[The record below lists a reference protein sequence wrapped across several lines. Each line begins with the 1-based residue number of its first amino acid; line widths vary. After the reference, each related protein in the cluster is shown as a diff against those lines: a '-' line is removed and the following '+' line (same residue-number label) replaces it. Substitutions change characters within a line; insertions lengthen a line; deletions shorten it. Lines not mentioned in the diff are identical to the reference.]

1 MPWDRAPAPLPAAP
15 RRLRLHVQGT
25 VQGVGFRPFCLQQAQ
40 RLALSG
46 WVRNDADGLWCEVQG
61 AAQAL
66 ESFVEAVTRS
76 PPPLAR
82 VDRSS
87 RQWIAPIA
95 DAQEF
100 RIAESRQTGALATGL
115 PPDSGVCMQC
125 LDELFD
131 TRDRRYRYPFI
142 NCTQC
147 GPRFTLVHDLP
158 YDRPLT
164 SMAGFAQCAACNAEY
179 THPGNRRH
187 HAQPNACPDCGPAL
201 SFHDAQGQPLACA
214 DPLASA
220 VAALRAG
227 QILAV
232 RGVGGFHLV
241 CDAHQPEALARL
253 RARKRRPG
261 KPFAVL
267 GLNARSLSPWLKLDA
282 DARALLES
290 PARPVVLLPRRKD
303 NTEPGQK
310 LDATIAPGLNE
321 WGALL
326 PAHPL
331 HWLLFH
337 EWLGRPRG
345 TRWMRRRCT
354 ALLVCTSA
362 NPSGEPLV
370 IGNTEAFERLS
381 GIADGFL
388 VHNREIVTRCDD
400 SIRRPMGRDS
410 AGVQHA
416 PFVRR
421 ARGYVPDPIILQ
433 GIPADAPPVLATGGW
448 LKNTVCITRGN
459 EAFLSPHLG
468 DLGSAAS
475 CVAWGEAVERLL
487 RFLGVR
493 PQAVAHDLHPDFHST
508 RAGQAL
514 AAQWQV
520 PALGIGHHAA
530 HLAAV
535 RAEYAHSASV
545 ADQALHHGLVMDGTG
560 LGEDGGLW
568 GGEWLALSDDGHT
581 QRLGRLHQLAL
592 PGGDAAAREPW
603 RMAAAALHRIGLGA
617 ETVLRFR
624 RQPGAGVVARML
636 ANGFNCPLTSS
647 AGRAFDAAAALLG
660 LTERNEHEADAAM
673 RLEASA
679 TRALEAG
686 IRAPELA
693 STPGSLDPLWR
704 QLAALDTADP
714 QQVGMGALLTHQAIA
729 DALFTTLQGQPARP
743 SELVLSGGCMI
754 NRLLRARLLQRC
766 DQLGIRPL
774 EARLAPPGDGGLALG
789 QAWIALRRTAAGRLT
804 ETH

>member
-1 MPWDRAPAPLPAAP
+1 MPWDRAPASLPAAP
-15 RRLRLHVQGT
+15 PRLRLHVQGT

-61 AAQAL
+61 AVEAL
-66 ESFVEAVTRS
+66 EAFVDAVTRA

-82 VDRSS
+82 VERSS
-87 RQWIAPIA
+87 RQWIASVE
-95 DAQEF
+95 DAQGF
-100 RIAESRQTGALATGL
+100 HIAESRQSVALATGL
-115 PPDSGVCMQC
+115 PPDSGVCAQC
-125 LDELFD
+125 LRELFD
-131 TRDRRYRYPFI
+131 PADRRYRYPFI

-158 YDRPLT
+158 YDRPQT
-164 SMAGFAQCAACNAEY
+164 SMAGFTQCAACTAEY
-179 THPGNRRH
+179 THPGDRRH

-201 SFHDAQGQPLACA
+201 SFHDAQGQRLACG
-214 DPLASA
+214 DPLESA

-241 CDAHQPEALARL
+241 CDAHQAETLALL
-253 RARKRRPG
+253 RARKQRPG

-267 GLNARSLSPWLKLDA
+267 ALNATSLRQWLRLDE
-282 DARALLES
+282 DAQTLLES
-290 PARPVVLLPRRKD
+290 PARPVVLLPRRSDVSD
-303 NTEPGQK
+303 NSAG
-310 LDATIAPGLNE
+310 LDAAIAPGLNE

-337 EWLGRPRG
+337 EWLGRPSG
-345 TRWMRRRCT
+345 DDWMQRSHP
-354 ALLVCTSA
+354 ALFVCTSA

-370 IGNTEAFERLS
+370 MGNDEAFERLR

-388 VHNREIVTRCDD
+388 VHNREIVARCDD
-400 SIRRPMGRDS
+400 SIRRPMGRDP
-410 AGVQHA
+410 AGRLHA

-421 ARGYVPDPIILQ
+421 ARGYVPDPILVQ
-433 GIPADAPPVLATGGW
+433 GIPADAAPVLAAGGW

-459 EAFLSPHLG
+459 EAFLSAHLG

-475 CVAWGEAVERLL
+475 CAAWGEAVQRLL

-508 RAGQAL
+508 RAAQAL
-514 AAQWQV
+514 AAEWGL

-535 RAEYAHSASV
+535 RAEYACSAS
-545 ADQALHHGLVMDGTG
+545 DHRETLHHGLVMDGTG

-568 GGEWLALSDDGHT
+568 GGEWLALSVDGHT
-581 QRLGRLHQLAL
+581 QRLGQLHTLAL

-603 RMAAAALHRIGLGA
+603 RVAAAALYRIGLGS
-617 ETVLRFR
+617 EINQRFR
-624 RQPGAGVVARML
+624 RQPGAGVIARML
-636 ANGFNCPLTSS
+636 TAGLNCPPTSS

-660 LTERNEHEADAAM
+660 LCERNDHEADAAM
-673 RLEASA
+673 RLEACAS
-679 TRALEAG
+679 RAQQAG
-686 IRAPELA
+686 TPQRTLP
-693 STPGSLDPLWR
+693 STPGSLDALWR
-704 QLAALDTADP
+704 HLATIDSDDAEQQGAAALLA
-714 QQVGMGALLTHQAIA
+714 HHSIA
-729 DALFTTLQGQPARP
+729 DALFDTLLRAGPPPA
-743 SELVLSGGCMI
+743 ELVLSGGCMI
-754 NRLLRARLLQRC
+754 NRLLRARLLERC
-766 DQLGIRPL
+766 AQAGIRPL
-774 EARLAPPGDGGLALG
+774 EARRAPPGDGGLALG
-789 QAWIALRRTAAGRLT
+789 QAWIVLRRIAAGTLT
-804 ETH
+804 ENH